1 MSTAPPESWNPE
13 DCLTRAITVDGGV
26 SLMALTATQL
36 VRDATVLRSTSPTA
50 ASALGRAM
58 MGSLLM
64 AASKDTGESVQI
76 QLRGKGPLGTVTA
89 IADSDL
95 RVRGTVAHREV
106 DLDLRPDGQPDVSR
120 GIGRGI
126 LAIVRH
132 HPSWREPYSGFVPM
146 TLRDIAKDLTRY
158 LMESEQAPSAMGL
171 SVEHSDDGSLLGA
184 AAFLVQA
191 LPGADDAVLAELE
204 AHVKTLPRAAR
215 LLAAEGVGADELL
228 NRLAGDIG
236 LRERTRATPVFACS
250 CDKQRA
256 AGALRMLEEAELH
269 DLIESGEGQEVECQF
284 CGRAYQLDA
293 TDVRAVLADAVRP

>member
-1 MSTAPPESWNPE
+1 MSAAPPKSSRPG
-13 DCLTRAITVDGGV
+13 DCLARTITVDGGV

-36 VRDATVLRSTSPTA
+36 VRDATGLRPTSPTA

-64 AASKDTGESVQI
+64 AASKDSGESVQI

-95 RVRGTVAHREV
+95 RVRGTVAHREA
-106 DLDLRPDGQPDVSR
+106 DLDLRRDGQPDVSK

-171 SVEHSDDGSLLGA
+171 SVEHYDDGSLLGA

-204 AHVKTLPRAAR
+204 ANVKALPRAAK
-215 LLAAEGVGADELL
+215 LLAAEGAGADELL
-228 NRLAGDIG
+228 DRLAGDIE
-236 LRERTRATPVFACS
+236 LRERTRATPTFECT

-256 AGALRMLEEAELH
+256 AGALRMLEDAELR

-293 TDVRAVLADAVRP
+293 TDVRTVLADASRP